1 MLAFSKVKIGMKFYR
16 KNCTKGVEVSNKQ
29 DIIACMGELAYS
41 IQSIEIIERGVV
53 IGYIGGQGVTL
64 GFLKDE

>member
-1 MLAFSKVKIGMKFYR
+1 MKFYR
-16 KNCTKGVEVSNKQ
+16 KNSTIGVDVNNEQ

-41 IQSIEIIERGVV
+41 IQSVDVLERGVV